1 MFNIFGKSESDAG
14 SARTGADVV
23 ATPITNPI
31 ADVEIVGE
39 VVIATLTVTELSDEP
54 GASQLAGLLDDLDHS
69 GARHF
74 VLDISNVQFMNSAC
88 LGCLVEA
95 LNRMAKK
102 GGRIALVNPA
112 GSVQSLFR
120 ITRLDSVFLI
130 MKDVPTALNAVE
142 KAGSGDAE
150 D

>member
-1 MFNIFGKSESDAG
+1 MFNIFGGKSEADMKSDTAE
-14 SARTGADVV
+14 AEAE
-23 ATPITNPI
+23 APPITNPI
-31 ADVEIVGE
+31 ADVEMVGD
-39 VVIATLTVTELSDEP
+39 VVIATLTITELSDEP
-54 GASQLAGLLDDLDHS
+54 GATQLAGLLDDLRGS

-95 LNRMAKK
+95 LNGMGKG

-130 MKDVPTALNAVE
+130 LKDVPSAL
-142 KAGSGDAE
+142 SIIDGDGEEADE
-150 D
+150 